1 MEFPVLFY
9 TGVIKRWKKKS
20 LLFVEEGFKL
30 IDKSVVNLKTNE
42 IIYPLRNA
50 IIKESLKNKKTL
62 EITLVNRRIII
73 QAFSPKEKQIIKEK
87 LKEHISKI
95 NENNCFSKEFED
107 YVSEINK
114 IEEENESDDI
124 FRNVENSVSLL
135 INFFLELNQKLDD
148 LKTLVDSVKFNKTNK
163 DNFLDCCNKLSV
175 IENKMKVK
183 FDELVKDLYDYRDF
197 IKPMINDEITKEVK
211 KRKYSMDAKTASRST
226 RKNYKNKYSL
236 ESPNDNEQE
245 PEDLDFVPINDSPK
259 IEKKEL
265 KFCKDIYY
273 DFPTRFKLEK
283 KIEVNNNMI
292 PEIVKVFTSGQKI
305 LPIKFNEPLNVI
317 QRECEKFMYCYLLDK
332 AVEEKQIE
340 MKFAYIAAFI
350 TSEMSLSIGRVLKP
364 MIPLV
369 GETYEYVDNKLA
381 YRFFGEEVQ
390 RSPNHI
396 SAFFVE
402 SEKWKLFGDNRN
414 TTGFKFFTGSFAIE
428 FGSKLHLQL
437 INNINDNID
446 KKYLTFIYNRPS
458 TILKG
463 ILINKLHYD
472 YNGKVEIK
480 CLEYPDIL
488 CTIDYLVEGKN
499 INEGDLSGKITK
511 GGEDNV
517 IYNINGNWKKEIYI
531 TDSNKKNK
539 KILFK
544 VLEEDF
550 FNNTSEK
557 YVIPMYSCN
566 LNVINDKLK
575 EILPLTDTRF
585 RPDQKEYEI
594 GDTAEAEEIKK
605 KIEDI
610 QIYNQEISDAEKK
623 EHIPIYFSN
632 EYSEESGDF
641 VYMYKGGY
649 WEDRANKKF
658 GGKMK
663 NIFDVSNY
671 EMVKEALAKNKEKN
685 NE

>member
-20 LLFVEEGFKL
+20 LLFVDEGFKL
-30 IDKSVVNLKTNE
+30 IDKTVVNLKTND

-50 IIKESLKNKKTL
+50 IIKESIKNKKTL
-62 EITLVNRRIII
+62 EINISNRRIII

-95 NENNCFSKEFED
+95 NEQNCFSKEFDD

-114 IEEENESDDI
+114 IEEEKGSDDI
-124 FRNVENSVSLL
+124 FKDVENSVSLL

-148 LKTLVDSVKFNKTNK
+148 LKTLIYTSKLSKINK
-163 DNFLDCCNKLSV
+163 DNFIDCSNKLNV
-175 IENKMKVK
+175 IENKMKVR
-183 FDELVKDLYDYRDF
+183 FDELVKDLFDYRDF
-197 IKPMINDEITKEVK
+197 INPMISDEITKEVK
-211 KRKYSMDAKTASRST
+211 KRKYSVDAKTASRTT
-226 RKNYKNKYSL
+226 RNNYNNKYSL
-236 ESPNDNEQE
+236 EPYNEQE
-245 PEDLDFVPINDSPK
+245 PEDLEFIPINDSPK

-265 KFCKDIYY
+265 KFQKDIYY
-273 DFPTRFKLEK
+273 DFPTRYKLEK
-283 KIEVNNNMI
+283 NIEVNNNMI
-292 PEIVKVFTSGQKI
+292 PEIIKVFTTGQKI

-332 AVEEKQIE
+332 AVKEKQIE

-350 TSEMSLSIGRVLKP
+350 TAEMSLSIGRVLKP

-369 GETYEYVDNKLA
+369 GETYEFVDNKLA

-402 SEKWKLFGDNRN
+402 GEKWKFFGDNRN
-414 TTGFKFFTGSFAIE
+414 TAGFKFFTGTFAIE
-428 FGSKLHLQL
+428 FGSKLHLQM
-437 INNINDNID
+437 INNINEKSD

-463 ILINKLHYD
+463 ILTNKLHYD

-511 GGEDNV
+511 GGEDN
-517 IYNINGNWKKEIYI
+517 ILYNINGNWKKEIYI
-531 TDSNKKNK
+531 TDSNKQNK
-539 KILFK
+539 KVLFK

-550 FNNTSEK
+550 FNNNAEK

-575 EILPLTDTRF
+575 EILPVTDTRF

-594 GDTAEAEEIKK
+594 GDTVKADEIKK

-623 EHIPIYFSN
+623 EHIPVYFSN

-641 VYMYKGGY
+641 VYMYNGEY
-649 WEDRANKKF
+649 WKDRANKKF
-658 GGKMK
+658 GDKMK

-671 EMVKEALAKNKEKN
+671 EMVKEALEKSKEKN
-685 NE
+685 DD